1 MFCTVY
7 QLRRNGQRLS
17 PAEVKKTE
25 AKGNLSFGKR
35 GGHPVTDARLSDNEG
50 TEFLVL
56 EHAMLQKIEKGGLL
70 FKGLER
76 VGYNEHVRQGWW
88 CVPEARVS
96 IQE

>member
-17 PAEVKKTE
+17 PAEVKLTE
-25 AKGNLSFGKR
+25 AKGYLRYCQR
-35 GGHPVTDARLSDNEG
+35 GGYPVHDARLSDAEG

-56 EHAMLQKIEKGGLL
+56 EHATLLKIEKGGIL
-70 FKGLER
+70 FRGLER

-88 CVPEARVS
+88 CVVETLAEPTS
-96 IQE
+96 